1 MREVDVAD
9 VATAVAAACIRINH
23 VLPEDMQAALE
34 RARQGEESETGRR
47 ILDIL
52 LENADIAAQGVYP
65 ICQDTGTAVVF
76 VDVGQDV
83 HLVGGGLY
91 DAVNEGIRRGY
102 KDGYLRPS
110 IVASPLFGRRNTGD
124 NTPGV
129 IHTRIVP
136 GDRVRIHVDA
146 KGGGSENKSRH
157 TMLVP
162 ADGVEGVRDFVIDTV
177 VRAGPDSCP
186 PGLVGVGV
194 GGNFELS
201 AELAKRALLR
211 FPVGSPHPD
220 PDVAAFERELLEAV
234 NDLGYGPQSLGG
246 RVTTLA
252 VHVETHPTHIAALP
266 VAVNM
271 ECHAHRSTVL
281 EI

>member
-1 MREVDVAD
+1 MAD
-9 VATAVAAACIRINH
+9 
-23 VLPEDMQAALE
+23 
-34 RARQGEESETGRR
+34 
-47 ILDIL
+47 
-52 LENADIAAQGVYP
+52 
-65 ICQDTGTAVVF
+65 
-76 VDVGQDV
+76 
-83 HLVGGGLY
+83 
-91 DAVNEGIRRGY
+91 
-102 KDGYLRPS
+102 
-110 IVASPLFGRRNTGD
+110 PLFGRANTGD
-124 NTPGV
+124 NTPGI

-162 ADGVEGVRDFVIDTV
+162 ADGIEGVKRFVVETV
-177 VRAGPDSCP
+177 ERAGPDACP
-186 PGLVGVGV
+186 PGIVGVGV

-211 FPVGSPHPD
+211 FPVGSPHPAS
-220 PDVAAFERELLEAV
+220 DVAAFEKDLLTAV

-281 EI
+281 EL